1 MSATAHASAPDI
13 AKRLDQATKLRTVQM
28 PYLFN
33 NATSIVCPTR
43 ARGTDTGE
51 SDRDLNRIATAID
64 DTDSKRQVPNQALP
78 AARCDIFGRWP
89 TARGAS
95 RLAVVAGAIVGVL
108 RVVLQE

>member
-1 MSATAHASAPDI
+1 MSATAHASATDI
-13 AKRLDQATKLRTVQM
+13 AKRLDQATLKLRTVQM

-64 DTDSKRQVPNQALP
+64 DTDSKRQVPKRCQVRYIWKVANG
-78 AARCDIFGRWP
+78 AR
-89 TARGAS
+89 S
-95 RLAVVAGAIVGVL
+95 
-108 RVVLQE
+108 E